1 MTLLGP
7 SAPGMA
13 FMMKK
18 KKYKFNVEVL
28 LEELIEVAL
37 VNEVLFAKIR
47 LLDGG
52 SFKEYSN
59 REEVKNHTVKWDKKF
74 DFLCKMSA
82 NASTGVLDPC
92 FLRISIRKELK
103 GGRSYH
109 KLGFIDVNLAEFA
122 GSGLQSR
129 RFLLEGYDQNHRLD
143 NSMLR
148 ISIKLH
154 MLSGDILFK
163 APSPSLKSKQISSQ
177 DDLGSVVSSS
187 SAGGVTGTGV
197 GIVTPGSNSSI
208 SPPSSAIPSII
219 GIPSSGTQSI
229 PCTSPQSLGI
239 IATMPVTNKSIL
251 TKDDTVTNLQSYNTN
266 TTTSIQSQASSG
278 FGSLPKK
285 KSDYF
290 TNDVVDPAL
299 LVQSIITDS
308 GLSESSD
315 PITVASESLQSY
327 PPPSLTSL
335 TNAQQALPSA
345 NNGGNVGSANISN
358 TSVMTSSGGVITQGQ
373 NNAVI
378 ELGHSRNS
386 SNTSQM
392 SKGSGY
398 SSFSHSQHS
407 RQSSEGDSGHA
418 SKLNRRVHNAVMKL
432 NIPYMHYNNKYNG
445 NVMLNKL
452 QSKSTSVTTQHS
464 DKILIKYATT
474 NSVTSPGIIDSEGN
488 IYLTPNSSMISSP
501 TTTQDNSHE
510 DFSTPTSE
518 MPTRFLQQLSPSS
531 LPTPMTYSTPNPLH
545 PPSTKNLPGLLE
557 YSGDED
563 SGLDE
568 ENFHTPRMSKI
579 KSMESLSVIEMTT
592 KRSSPTHSTQSSYH
606 YSPTNRLSLNQ
617 KSFQVPRIK
626 SMNNLL
632 NNKPNSNSINNNVMI
647 QSNVDM
653 FIRKDVDKYGN
664 KNLDCLQQETIFK
677 HPMFLPLKT
686 TSSARFTQNKIGNA
700 KFIGNDDN
708 LVTINVTINHNN
720 KNMINNTTNDNN
732 ENDENKSNTKTTIA
746 TTVINKKLYP
756 MAKMKS
762 MGTIPDLVAERVKYD
777 PFLTPTTG
785 RKHITDY
792 LPSFNN
798 NLQSDKDNS
807 DVFNDYCFNLNS
819 TANSLQN
826 SPIQTNHDGYTML
839 RALDS
844 HDTRSKKLHQ
854 YHQQD
859 PDRFSLQGLSTFEST
874 RIYRRGY
881 QSMKSSSRN
890 IDANGGCDNGS
901 NNRFNNAKGRDGNNS
916 TNLGSHGTIIDS
928 SSQIRQGD
936 VTYISFVT
944 DGRPKSTNTIQ
955 HELLRS
961 VSGVPRRLLDGANNR
976 QVISIATAPPIS
988 PNASSATLASLNSN
1002 SSFGTPSVGSN
1013 GMTIGSNIS
1022 TGNNSN
1028 CSVTPSNTP
1037 INHANTTSV
1046 ITVSCT
1052 SASPTE
1058 MLISLTTGNSSVN
1071 STSPTDADSVKSN
1084 PLSASSMLTINTG
1097 GGTSRGCGNNSS
1109 IIINSPYS
1117 SVGNNTIS
1125 ASNMGSSNILSS
1137 TSTTLGG
1144 SDDYTNCQSLSPLSS
1159 TQSALRRPS
1168 ITMNPSSGSLAI
1180 SETGSLDRMKTAAEK
1195 RKKAALE
1202 DNAPRVSD
1210 RVEETRV
1217 NPDSLID
1224 EILKDTKLD
1233 LDLEGSAE
1241 TSGLQLFIGRDGTA
1255 SLGTQEVKSR
1265 ISGGAFKQVVMETPR

>member
-418 SKLNRRVHNAVMKL
+418 
-432 NIPYMHYNNKYNG
+432 
-445 NVMLNKL
+445 
-452 QSKSTSVTTQHS
+452 
-464 DKILIKYATT
+464 
-474 NSVTSPGIIDSEGN
+474 
-488 IYLTPNSSMISSP
+488 
-501 TTTQDNSHE
+501 
-510 DFSTPTSE
+510 
-518 MPTRFLQQLSPSS
+518 
-531 LPTPMTYSTPNPLH
+531 
-545 PPSTKNLPGLLE
+545 
-557 YSGDED
+557 
-563 SGLDE
+563 
-568 ENFHTPRMSKI
+568 
-579 KSMESLSVIEMTT
+579 
-592 KRSSPTHSTQSSYH
+592 
-606 YSPTNRLSLNQ
+606 
-617 KSFQVPRIK
+617 
-626 SMNNLL
+626 
-632 NNKPNSNSINNNVMI
+632 
-647 QSNVDM
+647 
-653 FIRKDVDKYGN
+653 
-664 KNLDCLQQETIFK
+664 
-677 HPMFLPLKT
+677 
-686 TSSARFTQNKIGNA
+686 
-700 KFIGNDDN
+700 
-708 LVTINVTINHNN
+708 
-720 KNMINNTTNDNN
+720 
-732 ENDENKSNTKTTIA
+732 
-746 TTVINKKLYP
+746 
-756 MAKMKS
+756 
-762 MGTIPDLVAERVKYD
+762 
-777 PFLTPTTG
+777 
-785 RKHITDY
+785 
-792 LPSFNN
+792 
-798 NLQSDKDNS
+798 
-807 DVFNDYCFNLNS
+807 
-819 TANSLQN
+819 
-826 SPIQTNHDGYTML
+826 
-839 RALDS
+839 
-844 HDTRSKKLHQ
+844 
-854 YHQQD
+854 
-859 PDRFSLQGLSTFEST
+859 
-874 RIYRRGY
+874 
-881 QSMKSSSRN
+881 
-890 IDANGGCDNGS
+890 
-901 NNRFNNAKGRDGNNS
+901 
-916 TNLGSHGTIIDS
+916 
-928 SSQIRQGD
+928 
-936 VTYISFVT
+936 
-944 DGRPKSTNTIQ
+944 
-955 HELLRS
+955 RS

>member
-418 SKLNRRVHNAVMKL
+418 R
-432 NIPYMHYNNKYNG
+432 
-445 NVMLNKL
+445 
-452 QSKSTSVTTQHS
+452 
-464 DKILIKYATT
+464 
-474 NSVTSPGIIDSEGN
+474 
-488 IYLTPNSSMISSP
+488 
-501 TTTQDNSHE
+501 
-510 DFSTPTSE
+510 
-518 MPTRFLQQLSPSS
+518 
-531 LPTPMTYSTPNPLH
+531 
-545 PPSTKNLPGLLE
+545 
-557 YSGDED
+557 
-563 SGLDE
+563 
-568 ENFHTPRMSKI
+568 
-579 KSMESLSVIEMTT
+579 
-592 KRSSPTHSTQSSYH
+592 
-606 YSPTNRLSLNQ
+606 
-617 KSFQVPRIK
+617 
-626 SMNNLL
+626 
-632 NNKPNSNSINNNVMI
+632 
-647 QSNVDM
+647 
-653 FIRKDVDKYGN
+653 
-664 KNLDCLQQETIFK
+664 
-677 HPMFLPLKT
+677 
-686 TSSARFTQNKIGNA
+686 
-700 KFIGNDDN
+700 
-708 LVTINVTINHNN
+708 
-720 KNMINNTTNDNN
+720 
-732 ENDENKSNTKTTIA
+732 
-746 TTVINKKLYP
+746 
-756 MAKMKS
+756 
-762 MGTIPDLVAERVKYD
+762 
-777 PFLTPTTG
+777 
-785 RKHITDY
+785 
-792 LPSFNN
+792 
-798 NLQSDKDNS
+798 
-807 DVFNDYCFNLNS
+807 
-819 TANSLQN
+819 
-826 SPIQTNHDGYTML
+826 
-839 RALDS
+839 
-844 HDTRSKKLHQ
+844 
-854 YHQQD
+854 
-859 PDRFSLQGLSTFEST
+859 
-874 RIYRRGY
+874 
-881 QSMKSSSRN
+881 
-890 IDANGGCDNGS
+890 
-901 NNRFNNAKGRDGNNS
+901 
-916 TNLGSHGTIIDS
+916 
-928 SSQIRQGD
+928 
-936 VTYISFVT
+936 
-944 DGRPKSTNTIQ
+944 
-955 HELLRS
+955 
-961 VSGVPRRLLDGANNR
+961 
-976 QVISIATAPPIS
+976 
-988 PNASSATLASLNSN
+988 
-1002 SSFGTPSVGSN
+1002 
-1013 GMTIGSNIS
+1013 
-1022 TGNNSN
+1022 
-1028 CSVTPSNTP
+1028 
-1037 INHANTTSV
+1037 
-1046 ITVSCT
+1046 
-1052 SASPTE
+1052 
-1058 MLISLTTGNSSVN
+1058 
-1071 STSPTDADSVKSN
+1071 
-1084 PLSASSMLTINTG
+1084 
-1097 GGTSRGCGNNSS
+1097 
-1109 IIINSPYS
+1109 
-1117 SVGNNTIS
+1117 
-1125 ASNMGSSNILSS
+1125 
-1137 TSTTLGG
+1137 
-1144 SDDYTNCQSLSPLSS
+1144 
-1159 TQSALRRPS
+1159 
-1168 ITMNPSSGSLAI
+1168 NPSSGSLAI